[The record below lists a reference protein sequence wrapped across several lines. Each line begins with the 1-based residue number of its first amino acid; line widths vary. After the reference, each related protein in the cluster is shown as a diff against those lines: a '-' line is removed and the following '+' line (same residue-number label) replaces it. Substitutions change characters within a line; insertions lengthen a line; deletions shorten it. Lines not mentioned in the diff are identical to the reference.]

1 MYKWILSNLSI
12 VCISFSKRH
21 ISQIFSHR
29 KVVHQ
34 AVDKEF
40 KFLRSTPH
48 AAPKMLLDV
57 TKVLFEI
64 LMRVRTLS
72 RSALSIWKHEYFGDQ
87 CIKIRRLNNLSRL

>member
-21 ISQIFSHR
+21 ISKIFSHR
-29 KVVHQ
+29 K
-34 AVDKEF
+34 VDKEF
-40 KFLRSTPH
+40 KFLRSTPL
-48 AAPKMLLDV
+48 ATPKMLLDV